1 MKLAQTLVL
10 AGGLAASA
18 IAAAHDDAY
27 LATVKAP
34 NGGQLRMAGPYHL
47 ELVLAQGAGASQD
60 GPVFVYVTDHAGTKV
75 STSGASGTALIL
87 AGAKKSTV
95 RLEPYG
101 ENALKGVAAYA
112 GVDAKVIVSVALPGQ
127 AAQHARFAANGDR

>member
-47 ELVLAQGAGASQD
+47 ELVLGQEAAMQD
-60 GPVFVYVTDHAGTKV
+60 RPVFVYVTDHAGTKV

-127 AAQHARFAANGDR
+127 AAQQARFAANGDR

>member
-10 AGGLAASA
+10 AGGLAASS

-47 ELVLAQGAGASQD
+47 ELVLGQEAAMQD
-60 GPVFVYVTDHAGTKV
+60 RPVFVYVTDHAGTKV

-127 AAQHARFAANGDR
+127 AAQQARFAANGDR